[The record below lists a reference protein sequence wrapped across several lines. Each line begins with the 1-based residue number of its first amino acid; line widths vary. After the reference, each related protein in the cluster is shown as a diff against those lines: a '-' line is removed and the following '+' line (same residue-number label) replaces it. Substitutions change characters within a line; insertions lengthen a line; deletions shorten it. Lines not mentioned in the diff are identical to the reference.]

1 MTLASAVSL
10 PSTPDFVPFILG
22 GLGALVLLVLA
33 VFSFNGFVAL
43 HAIRRLPLASEIRK
57 HPVLYKTIADTKWE
71 GLEGLPRHAVRLIV
85 RQSGLEVVDANIGR
99 YLLPFEQHYMRG
111 RETTICLS
119 EGPFDFGRT
128 CIELFGEDDSGP
140 VHLFLKPTDDMDE
153 LWQALLAAG
162 AQPVGPESS

>member
-1 MTLASAVSL
+1 L
-10 PSTPDFVPFILG
+10 PSTPNFAPFILG
-22 GLGALVLLVLA
+22 GLGCLVLLVLA
-33 VFSFNGFVAL
+33 IFCFNGLITLRAL
-43 HAIRRLPLASEIRK
+43 RRLPLASEIRK
-57 HPVLYKTIADTKWE
+57 QPVVYKTIADTKWE

-85 RQSGLEVVDANIGR
+85 RQSGLEIVGANIGGR
-99 YLLPFEQHYMRG
+99 FLLPFEQHYLRG

-128 CIELFGEDDSGP
+128 CIELFGNDDDGS

-162 AQPVGPESS
+162 VQPVAAESF